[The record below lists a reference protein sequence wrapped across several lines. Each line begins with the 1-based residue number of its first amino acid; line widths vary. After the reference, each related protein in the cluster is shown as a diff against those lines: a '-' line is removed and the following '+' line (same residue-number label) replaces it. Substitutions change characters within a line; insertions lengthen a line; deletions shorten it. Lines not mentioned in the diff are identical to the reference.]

1 MRFGVMAVFYIH
13 HHLDRPTR
21 LKRQSLI
28 QDCLFIINLYTC
40 KDNTHDR
47 HDNSVY
53 QSNIENSKVARGRR
67 IIY

>member
-28 QDCLFIINLYTC
+28 QGCLFIINLYG
-40 KDNTHDR
+40 KN
-47 HDNSVY
+47 
-53 QSNIENSKVARGRR
+53 
-67 IIY
+67 